1 MTGVQTCALPF
12 SDVGYRW
19 NARTGTKA
27 LFPVGHGLSYTRFAS
42 SDLRTDGATATLTV
56 RNVGDR
62 AGAMVAQLYLVSRD
76 GQPMQR
82 LVGFRRVELAPGA
95 EQTVEMT
102 IDPRLLATWNGDG
115 WTIAKGDYRFAIRS
129 EERRGGKG
137 GVSTGRSW
145 WSADH

>member
-27 LFPVGHGLSYTRFAS
+27 LFPFGHGLSYTRFAS

-62 AGAMVAQLYLVSRD
+62 AGAMVEPLYRVSRA
-76 GQPMQR
+76 GQPMQQQVGLDRDSSGQGQGGARR
-82 LVGFRRVELAPGA
+82 LGL
-95 EQTVEMT
+95 
-102 IDPRLLATWNGDG
+102 
-115 WTIAKGDYRFAIRS
+115 
-129 EERRGGKG
+129 GGCASSK
-137 GVSTGRSW
+137 TK
-145 WSADH
+145 

>member
-1 MTGVQTCALPF
+1 MNEG

-27 LFPVGHGLSYTRFAS
+27 LFPFGHGLSYTRFAS
-42 SDLRTDGATATLTV
+42 SGLRTDGATATLTV

-82 LVGFRRVELAPGA
+82 LVGFLRVELAPGS
-95 EQTVEMT
+95 EQTDDIT
-102 IDPRLLATWNGDG
+102 IHPSLLATLKRYGWNITSGED
-115 WTIAKGDYRFAIRS
+115 RFAH
-129 EERRGGKG
+129 RRPFAK
-137 GVSTGRSW
+137 
-145 WSADH
+145 